1 MELLSFQKPNKFHFF
16 FLAYFIAIFGR
27 LILHNNQILIG
38 TNIKAYFFFQI
49 YLNLLSHILSFI
61 PYSISIYLSKR
72 KEKAE
77 KDKLVTKYIYNEI
90 PKKYK
95 CKYITKSILIL
106 SLLGFFAEASIYLFY
121 ILIDQSFGRLFNLG
135 IYSIINAVLIY
146 IFSYLILKTYFYKHH
161 YLSFSI
167 NSICFVLS
175 LIIDILSLINTKEIN
190 YKFYIYII
198 IRIIRLI
205 FLCVLYCYS
214 KKKFEDSLLNPYSI
228 IAFRA
233 VFEVLFLGLFSI
245 PFTFIPIKDYGKNVG
260 ENLFVK
266 LGYYFSDIRIL
277 FTIILFIDYYLIHL
291 FLMMIIDKFSPSHLV
306 LAFSLEKLAEDIYSI
321 IKENSFGLIIHW
333 TRYVNLGINLIVFI
347 GTMIHNEIFI
357 INKCGLNE
365 KTQLYL
371 NNEFKKENINNEKII
386 SDSDE
391 ITNEEDKESIEMGF
405 IKRNDK

>member
-1 MELLSFQKPNKFHFF
+1 MKKYKIIFIFF
-16 FLAYFIAIFGR
+16 I
-27 LILHNNQILIG
+27 
-38 TNIKAYFFFQI
+38 I
-49 YLNLLSHILSFI
+49 YKITT
-61 PYSISIYLSKR
+61 
-72 KEKAE
+72 
-77 KDKLVTKYIYNEI
+77 VTKYIYNEI

-228 IAFRA
+228 IAFRSI
-233 VFEVLFLGLFSI
+233 FEVLFLGLFSI

-391 ITNEEDKESIEMGF
+391 ITNEEDNESIEMGF

>member
-1 MELLSFQKPNKFHFF
+1 MKLLSFQKPNKFHFF

-77 KDKLVTKYIYNEI
+77 KDKLITKYIYNEI

-167 NSICFVLS
+167 NSICFELS

-228 IAFRA
+228 IAFRSI
-233 VFEVLFLGLFSI
+233 FEVLFLGLFSI

-321 IKENSFGLIIHW
+321 IKENSFGLIIYW

>member
-1 MELLSFQKPNKFHFF
+1 M
-16 FLAYFIAIFGR
+16 
-27 LILHNNQILIG
+27 
-38 TNIKAYFFFQI
+38 
-49 YLNLLSHILSFI
+49 
-61 PYSISIYLSKR
+61 
-72 KEKAE
+72 
-77 KDKLVTKYIYNEI
+77 
-90 PKKYK
+90 
-95 CKYITKSILIL
+95 
-106 SLLGFFAEASIYLFY
+106 LF
-121 ILIDQSFGRLFNLG
+121 
-135 IYSIINAVLIY
+135 
-146 IFSYLILKTYFYKHH
+146 
-161 YLSFSI
+161 
-167 NSICFVLS
+167 
-175 LIIDILSLINTKEIN
+175 
-190 YKFYIYII
+190 
-198 IRIIRLI
+198 
-205 FLCVLYCYS
+205 

-266 LGYYFSDIRIL
+266 LRYYFSDIRIL

-321 IKENSFGLIIHW
+321 IKENSFGLAVHW
-333 TRYVNLGINLIVFI
+333 TRYVNLGINIIVFI